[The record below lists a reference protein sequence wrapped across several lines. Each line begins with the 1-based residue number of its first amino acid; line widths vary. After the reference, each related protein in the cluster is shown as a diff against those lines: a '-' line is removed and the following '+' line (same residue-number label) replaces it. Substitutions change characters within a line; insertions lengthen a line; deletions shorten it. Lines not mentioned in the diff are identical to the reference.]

1 MILSQREAGLKVR
14 RINNYLMR
22 KEIEVDQKQINF
34 LIKEVNNLKPN
45 NKRLSKIA
53 ILLFENRSKA

>member
-1 MILSQREAGLKVR
+1 MILSQRETGLRVR

-22 KEIEVDQKQINF
+22 KEIEVEQKQINF

-45 NKRLSKIA
+45 NKRLSKISN
-53 ILLFENRSKA
+53 IIVSKQV

>member
-1 MILSQREAGLKVR
+1 MILSQREAGLKVQ

-34 LIKEVNNLKPN
+34 LIKVNNLKPN
-45 NKRLSKIA
+45 NKRLSKINN
-53 ILLFENRSKA
+53 IIVSKQV

>member
-34 LIKEVNNLKPN
+34 LIKVNNLKPN
-45 NKRLSKIA
+45 NKRLSKINN
-53 ILLFENRSKA
+53 IIVSKQV

>member
-45 NKRLSKIA
+45 NKRLSKINN
-53 ILLFENRSKA
+53 IIVSKQV

>member
-1 MILSQREAGLKVR
+1 MILSQREAGLKVQ

-45 NKRLSKIA
+45 NKRLSKINN
-53 ILLFENRSKA
+53 IIVSKQV

>member
-14 RINNYLMR
+14 RINNYLMK

-45 NKRLSKIA
+45 KRLSKINN
-53 ILLFENRSKA
+53 IIVSKQV

>member
-14 RINNYLMR
+14 RINNHLMR
-22 KEIEVDQKQINF
+22 KEIEVEQKQINF

-45 NKRLSKIA
+45 NKRLSKINN
-53 ILLFENRSKA
+53 IIVSKQV

>member
-1 MILSQREAGLKVR
+1 MILSQRETGLRVR

-22 KEIEVDQKQINF
+22 KEIEVEQKQINF

-45 NKRLSKIA
+45 NKRLSKINN
-53 ILLFENRSKA
+53 IIVSKQV